1 MGNLMSSL
9 VINGDT
15 SGSVTLAAPAVA
27 GSNTITLPTT
37 GGTVLTTAS
46 TGVCKAWV
54 NYNGVAQTIS
64 GSYNVSSVTVA
75 STGFYTVNFTTAM
88 PNANYATTASASVY
102 TNNPDYKTM
111 VALGDTSNAY
121 GLYSTAGVGLIVTS
135 IANNVRVSPYILSC
149 IVMSS

>member
-1 MGNLMSSL
+1 MPYGT
-9 VINGDT
+9 INVDT
-15 SGSVTLAAPAVA
+15 
-27 GSNTITLPTT
+27 I
-37 GGTVLTTAS
+37 TAS
-46 TGVCKAWV
+46 TGVLATQNGMTGIAKAWV

-75 STGFYTVNFTTAM
+75 STGFYTVNFTTVM
-88 PNANYATTASASVY
+88 PNANYAVTSSASVY

-121 GLYSTAGVGLIVTS
+121 GQYSTAGVGLIVTS
-135 IANNVRVSPYILSC
+135 IANNVRVSPYILNC